1 MKGKLTH
8 IAINML
14 VCLAMVLGLVA
25 AFTPTV
31 AVADTVPNNTIVAMI
46 QPSQAAGNLALNTSI
61 LELAQAVDGT
71 LFAGVFDD
79 SGERWDIVASGEQK
93 TRNCSVYYSAPGA
106 DNGYVWTRGFIIP
119 WDDNT
124 SIVEIV
130 PVPDYA
136 NPGIVYIATAR
147 YVYVSSDGGKTASR
161 INAAIPGVI
170 QGDVITSMDVAKNCD
185 ASGISCATCGY
196 VCAVG
201 TKGSTA
207 PGVYAYNEDGFA
219 TWRDKEIGNQPAAGS
234 KWTVWDV
241 RLNPRWN
248 ADAERVYVAYACD
261 GAGNDL
267 LTVRGTL
274 GTWGVEALDAVIKDS
289 TSANVVATQARI
301 EFADDYNW
309 KTNPISFIA
318 VVGTVGADAYR
329 VTSVQSPGAPSVKD
343 LGLNTNVY
351 DIAVEGTG
359 MSARGIVAIEDPTY
373 AGTNQCQVFH
383 STNIRQFS
391 PSWQPS
397 HKPPVGGV
405 DAHLVWSGTA
415 FIGTENESASQVVSG
430 GATPSGVSKMAS
442 DCTCTPDAC
451 SQGMAWNGVGLLD
464 TIIAYGD
471 YLETYNELDAGLS
484 WLEASPSYCT
494 PGDQTIFMV
503 SNDKGNCSKYGLN
516 NDYIWRTTD
525 ASAHWDMVL
534 AEDLDMPFPKGTV
547 IRDMDLVVDEVFD
560 WMNHWTNS
568 SWSVRTVPDFNYNAT
583 DCAKRTI
590 FMLGAFN
597 GSDGKGDEI
606 VPWIWRSTDAGNTW
620 SPIIAMPTLY
630 GTRLMQT
637 GWTVVDANTIIVSD
651 DAGFIYMTET
661 NGFAWTDGAPTV
673 TATPVTNIKFYED
686 PTLGTVVLAGCY
698 DRSEH
703 TASAWITVDNCEN
716 FYQVGHDFN
725 DVYYDFIN
733 GMGNT
738 STVMIDFDPEWS
750 TNRIVYIAYGGFF
763 DDWRWDPTAYM
774 GNDWM
779 LYETGECAIWRTEVN
794 MDNVRNSLWDEL
806 IGRAEFDAY
815 LPAVDQASD
824 PSWAKDH
831 YRFLYPTALE
841 VSADGTIYVPFIMYD
856 NYYDRIV
863 WGGFWRC
870 LDGSAAETEWAFI
883 DENMPRFSGMWLMS
897 AVPCSTRLF
906 TIGLKW
912 DYYDGYDLWDTQLL
926 TYYDTLSGA
935 GPAAGGPLDGAQ
947 GVGVLTSD
955 TSCNVPLTWAAKTG
969 ATQYMWEVSEDDG
982 FTNPTSGTTS
992 GTGVTVVGLKPATE
1006 YYWRVRCIEP
1016 ELGRFN
1022 DAQKFA
1028 TIPGG
1033 ETGAPKTGS
1042 PENGATITDTTPL
1055 FTWDKI
1061 PNATNY
1067 ELQVAT
1073 DPGFGASDIVINKT
1087 LGDISAYED
1096 DKELVN
1102 GTYYWRVRGTNP
1114 ATDTASPWSFGSFT
1128 LDTEAEGGAGTPVW
1142 VWVLI
1147 IVGVVLAI
1155 IVLVLILR
1163 TRRPV

>member
-8 IAINML
+8 IAINTL
-14 VCLAMVLGLVA
+14 IALAMVFGLVA

-31 AVADTVPNNTIVAMI
+31 AVADTGVNNKIMALT

-61 LELAQAVDGT
+61 MELAQAVDGT
-71 LFAGVFDD
+71 LFAGVRDD
-79 SGERWDIVASGEQK
+79 SGERWDIFTSG
-93 TRNCSVYYSAPGA
+93 TNRSRDYAVYYSAPGA

-124 SIVEIV
+124 STVEIV

-136 NPGIVYIATAR
+136 NPGIVYIATKK
-147 YVYVSSDGGKTASR
+147 YVYVSTDGGKTASR
-161 INAAIPGVI
+161 INANIPGVTA
-170 QGDVITSMDVAKNCD
+170 GGVITSMDVAKNCD
-185 ASGISCATCGY
+185 ASGVSCATCGY
-196 VCAVG
+196 VVAVG
-201 TKGSTA
+201 TSGGSED
-207 PGVYAYNEDGFA
+207 GVYAYNEDGFA
-219 TWRDKEIGNQPAAGS
+219 SWRDKEIGNAIAITND
-234 KWTVWDV
+234 WDVYDV

-248 ADAERVYVAYACD
+248 QDAERVYVAVA
-261 GAGNDL
+261 NDSVNTI

-274 GTWGVEALDAVIKDS
+274 GTWGVEALNAVLF
-289 TSANVVATQARI
+289 TGGCTQARI

-318 VVGTVGADAYR
+318 VVGGAAADGYR
-329 VTSVQSPGAPSVKD
+329 VTSVQSPGSPSVKRLD
-343 LGLNTNVY
+343 VDGGGANYIDVY
-351 DIAVEGTG
+351 DIAVEGSG
-359 MSARGIVAIEDPTY
+359 ASARGIVAIN
-373 AGTNQCQVFH
+373 ASGQCQVYH

-397 HKPPVGGV
+397 HKPPIGGV

-415 FIGTENESASQVVSG
+415 FIGTENESTSSVVDG
-430 GATPSGVSKMAS
+430 GQTPSGVSKLAS

-451 SQGMAWNGVGLLD
+451 SQGMAWNGVGLID
-464 TIIAYGD
+464 TIIAYND
-471 YLETYNELDAGLS
+471 YLETYDEYMGGLN
-484 WLEASPSYCT
+484 WVEASPSYAI
-494 PGDQTIFMV
+494 PGDQAIFMC
-503 SNDKGNCSKYGLN
+503 SNDKSGYTTNGWLENTYM
-516 NDYIWRTTD
+516 WRTTD
-525 ASAHWDMVL
+525 DAAHWDLVL
-534 AEDLDMPFPKGTV
+534 TEDLDMPFARGTV
-547 IRDMDLVVDEVFD
+547 ISDYDPLVDDVIDYYGQWAD
-560 WMNHWTNS
+560 YL
-568 SWSVRTVPDFNYNAT
+568 WSVRTVPDFNYNAT
-583 DCAKRTI
+583 ECSKRTI
-590 FMLGAFN
+590 FMLGAYN
-597 GSDGKGDEI
+597 ASGETPSDSIK
-606 VPWIWRSTDAGNTW
+606 PWVYRSTDAGNTW

-630 GTRLMQT
+630 GTNLMHT
-637 GWTVVDANTIIVSD
+637 AWTVVDANTIVIGD
-651 DAGFIYMTET
+651 NAGFIYKTGS
-661 NGFAWTDGAPTV
+661 NGFEWTDGAPTV
-673 TATPVTNIKFYED
+673 SDSGSGYVAVTSLKFYND

-698 DRSEH
+698 DGTQL
-703 TASAWITVDNCEN
+703 TASAWMSVDGCEN

-725 DVYYDFIN
+725 DVEAWVYAAP
-733 GMGNT
+733 
-738 STVMIDFDPEWS
+738 VMVDFDPEWS
-750 TNRIVYIAYGGFF
+750 ANRMVYIAYGGFY
-763 DDWRWDPTAYM
+763 DDWYWD
-774 GNDWM
+774 DSFDRSEWM
-779 LYETGECAIWRTEVN
+779 LYETGECGVWRTEVN
-794 MDNVRNSLWDEL
+794 MANVRNSLWDEL

-815 LPAVDQASD
+815 LPVVDPNSD
-824 PSWAKDH
+824 PDWYDDH
-831 YRFLYPTALE
+831 YRYLSPTALE
-841 VSADGTIYVPFIMYD
+841 VSADGTIYVPFMFYD
-856 NYYDRIV
+856 DYYERIV

-870 LDGSAAETEWAFI
+870 LDGSAATTEWAFI
-883 DENMPRFSGMWLMS
+883 DENMPRFSGMWLMN
-897 AVPCSTRLF
+897 AVPGSTHLF
-906 TIGLKW
+906 TIGVKY
-912 DYYDGYDLWDTQLL
+912 DYYKEANLWDTQLL
-926 TYYDTLSGA
+926 NYYDTLSGA

-969 ATQYMWEVSEDDG
+969 ATQYMWEVSEDEG

-992 GTGVTVVGLKPATE
+992 GTGVTVVGLKPATD
-1006 YYWRVRCIEP
+1006 YFWRVRCIEP
-1016 ELGRFN
+1016 ELGRFSTP
-1022 DAQKFA
+1022 QQFA

-1073 DPGFGASDIVINKT
+1073 DPGFGAADIVINKT

-1096 DKELVN
+1096 GKELVN

-1128 LDTEAEGGAGTPVW
+1128 LDTEADGGAGTPVW